1 MERLGYS
8 PEKLLATA
16 QQVSAVWDMGDI
28 DDKPASGIESEFA
41 YSGNQ
46 TPLVTEE
53 ENAMEEDEDRAC
65 FPEYTSD
72 IDAEREE
79 IRKILLKS
87 G

>member
-1 MERLGYS
+1 MEQLGYS

-28 DDKPASGIESEFA
+28 DDKSASGIASEFA

-46 TPLVTEE
+46 TTLVTEE

-65 FPEYTSD
+65 FPEFTSD
-72 IDAEREE
+72 IDAE
-79 IRKILLKS
+79 
-87 G
+87 